1 MCGRV
6 VVGLDSDSLAEI
18 AQVNI
23 SEMRNL
29 HKFRQ
34 SYNLAPGSYLPTFF
48 SHQSSSMKS
57 YNYSNQDQELI
68 EKPHNKE
75 KYILEAGKWR
85 TKNNDNYSV
94 VNAR

>member
-6 VVGLDSDSLAEI
+6 VVGLDSDSLAAI

-57 YNYSNQDQELI
+57 
-68 EKPHNKE
+68 
-75 KYILEAGKWR
+75 
-85 TKNNDNYSV
+85 
-94 VNAR
+94 